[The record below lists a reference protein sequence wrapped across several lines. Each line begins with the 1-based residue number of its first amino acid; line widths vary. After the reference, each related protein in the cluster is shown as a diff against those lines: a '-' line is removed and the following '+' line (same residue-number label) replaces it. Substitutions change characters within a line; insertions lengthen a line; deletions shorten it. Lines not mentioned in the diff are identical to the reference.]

1 MYKFYIIKGGTIL
14 LNGAKEDIKI
24 DHKNIVFLED
34 LTADQKAALLKEK
47 AGVYIYIKHKDNF
60 TYWIRK
66 FRKYMLFEFIN
77 SNFEKSK

>member
-47 AGVYIYIKHKDNF
+47 AGVYIK
-60 TYWIRK
+60 
-66 FRKYMLFEFIN
+66 
-77 SNFEKSK
+77 